1 MKVRTTNTHHVADA
15 RSLGGGE
22 KRFPKNADGRRRAK
36 EYLAHVQ
43 AEHDQRGAFTNPTNT
58 PTVSQLAEEFL
69 REELRR
75 VRRGEQGMPHYDSK
89 VVMLTE
95 EFPSFTFEHRRLGD
109 VRCGEISSG
118 DFMRELMPQFLDGQ
132 AQATAK
138 RKLGIVKQMFQWA
151 VETDMLRAN
160 PAAVRMKKRKQKKKR
175 PIVRIRKSIISSIIL
190 AADPRYTLAI
200 EFSAYTG
207 LRSGEL
213 RALTWEDIAFNAG
226 TNHENPNAAAAI
238 VDVNKAVKKD
248 GTIGE
253 PKSESGYR
261 EIPIGHALVGKLRAH
276 RDSQVGQVGRNNLV
290 FPNEE
295 GGVWDTA
302 NLRNRGLHPACDAAG
317 VDRIRWHDLRH
328 FFASLLIYDLEAH
341 EGTITTLMGH
351 HSLAFT
357 IEQYG
362 HWFPDA
368 RREAEIA
375 SRIETA
381 LTA

>member
-1 MKVRTTNTHHVADA
+1 MKIRTTNTHHIADA

-22 KRFPKNADGRRRAK
+22 KWFAKNADGRRRAK

-43 AEHDQRGAFTNPTNT
+43 AEHDQRGAFTNPTMT

-75 VRRGEQGMPHYDSK
+75 VRRGEQGMDHYDSK
-89 VVMLTE
+89 VVMLTK
-95 EFPSFTFEHRRLGD
+95 EFPGFTFEHRRLGD
-109 VRCGEISSG
+109 VRCGEISG
-118 DFMRELMPQFLDGQ
+118 GAFMRELMPQFLDGQ

-151 VETDMLRAN
+151 VETDVLRNN
-160 PAAVRMKKRKQKKKR
+160 PAAVRLKKRKQKKQR
-175 PIVRIRKSIISSIIL
+175 PIPRLSKAIISSIIL
-190 AADPRYTLAI
+190 AAHPRYALAI

-207 LRSGEL
+207 VRSGEL
-213 RALTWEDIAFNAG
+213 RALTWEDIEFNTG
-226 TNHENPNAAAAI
+226 TNHDDPAKAAAM
-238 VDVNKAVKKD
+238 VDINKAVKKD
-248 GTIGE
+248 GSVGE
-253 PKSESGYR
+253 PKSEAGYR
-261 EIPIGHALVGKLRAH
+261 QIPIGHALAKKLIAH
-276 RDSQVGQVGRNNLV
+276 RANQVGQVGRNNLV
-290 FPNEE
+290 FPSED
-295 GGVWDTA
+295 GGLWDYS

-317 VDRIRWHDLRH
+317 VERIRWHDLRH

-362 HWFPDA
+362 HWLPDA
-368 RREAEIA
+368 RRDLEIA